1 MRDPAII
8 RRTLKSVIDTLND
21 HHQEITLAAA
31 TLNASLLTAEG
42 KGLPS
47 FYINEVARKSDKLAF
62 LLGAHTAR
70 CERTEA
76 EVKHLRKSL
85 SK

>member
-1 MRDPAII
+1 MRDLELN

-31 TLNASLLTAEG
+31 TLNASLITAEG
-42 KGLPS
+42 NGVTPT
-47 FYINEVARKSDKLAF
+47 YINIVARNSDKLAF
-62 LLGAHTAR
+62 LLGAHAAR

-76 EVKHLRKSL
+76 EVKHLRKTL